1 MKKLVKNY
9 IDIFRYSVIAIFL
22 TQSSYAQVDNE
33 YHPYLDQSFLII
45 ASSTNFD
52 DAKKIALEAQEK
64 LELEYPT
71 SSYYPDKKEG
81 FKTDE
86 ICGCGEIHSYFPR
99 GSHDNGNYISIEYSS
114 AYEGFT
120 EGYYIVIVSSG
131 QKESVQRELPEAQK
145 HYEQAYIKNSEI
157 YVGCMH

>member
-22 TQSSYAQVDNE
+22 TQSSYAQQDNE
-33 YHPYLDQSFLII
+33 DQPYLDQSFLII
-45 ASSTNFD
+45 SSSTNYD
-52 DAKKIALEAQEK
+52 EAQTIALEARDK
-64 LELEYPT
+64 LELDYPT
-71 SSYYPDKKEG
+71 SSYYPNKKEG

-86 ICGCGEIHSYFPR
+86 ICGCGEVHNYFPR
-99 GSHDNGNYISIEYSS
+99 GRYDDGDYISIEYSS

-120 EGYYIVIVSSG
+120 EGYYMVIVSSG
-131 QKESVQRELPEAQK
+131 QKESVQKELPKVQEK
-145 HYEQAYIKNSEI
+145 YDQAYIKNSEI

>member
-1 MKKLVKNY
+1 MKKFIKNY
-9 IDIFRYSVIAIFL
+9 IDICRYSVIAIFL
-22 TQSSYAQVDNE
+22 TQSSYAQQDNE
-33 YHPYLDQSFLII
+33 DQPYLDQSFLII
-45 ASSTNFD
+45 ASSTNYD
-52 DAKKIALEAQEK
+52 DAQTIALEAQK
-64 LELEYPT
+64 NLELEYPA

-99 GSHDNGNYISIEYSS
+99 GRYDDGNYVSIEYSS

-131 QKESVQRELPEAQK
+131 QKESVQKELPKVQEK
-145 HYEQAYIKNSEI
+145 YDQAYIKNSEI